1 MSLEKQTPSLYF
13 CHLRLKTRE
22 IFNVNVRCQ
31 RTKVRPLLKYFS
43 LQEIPRLAAVL
54 LGGARARSAAPPATA
69 RCMEL
74 ARSVRDTAARD
85 EVTRVTRVTI
95 VTLHTAAARLGTV
108 TEAWTRDTRHVTRG
122 DQYDSGQWCG
132 RCRGD
137 R

>member
-1 MSLEKQTPSLYF
+1 M
-13 CHLRLKTRE
+13 RLKTRE

-31 RTKVRPLLKYFS
+31 RTKVRPLLKHFS

-85 EVTRVTRVTI
+85 EVTRVTIVTI
-95 VTLHTAAARLGTV
+95 VTLHSSS
-108 TEAWTRDTRHVTRG
+108 EAGHISDRGLDT
-122 DQYDSGQWCG
+122 
-132 RCRGD
+132 
-137 R
+137 